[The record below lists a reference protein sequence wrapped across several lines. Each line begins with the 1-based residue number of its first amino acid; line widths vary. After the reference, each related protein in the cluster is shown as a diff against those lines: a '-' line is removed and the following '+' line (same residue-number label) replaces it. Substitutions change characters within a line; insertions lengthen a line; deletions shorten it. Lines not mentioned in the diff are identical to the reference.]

1 MTTEVHE
8 LPEEGEIVIA
18 TIAKIGDHGAYAT
31 LDEYN
36 NVQGFLHVS
45 EIAHGWVR
53 NISKFVKEG
62 EKKVLLVKKIREG
75 RAEIDLSLKQ
85 ISREQQKRKLLDV
98 KRFEKGKTLLK
109 IYKRKQNY
117 QIVML
122 KN

>member
-8 LPEEGEIVIA
+8 LPEVGEIIVA

-53 NISKFVKEG
+53 NINKFVKEG
-62 EKKVLLVKKIREG
+62 EKKVLLVKNIREG
-75 RAEIDLSLKQ
+75 REEIDLSLKHV
-85 ISREQQKRKLLDV
+85 SRYTRES
-98 KRFEKGKTLLK
+98 
-109 IYKRKQNY
+109 
-117 QIVML
+117 
-122 KN
+122 KNVR